1 MAWSTQKTSEA
12 EFFIKLIEGNVW
24 ALVDLEDRI
33 KVRYVDYQDYQFI
46 APNVN
51 HQRGPTLRM
60 ISMIDSSDEEASFLT
75 ERNAAI
81 RMLSLPLDHKLR
93 HFWHSAQGFSHRRIL
108 TQKEKW
114 HTLRYNLTA
123 FRLLMM

>member
-33 KVRYVDYQDYQFI
+33 NVRYVDYQDYLFF
-46 APNVN
+46 APNAN
-51 HQRGPTLRM
+51 QRDPTLRM

-93 HFWHSAQGFSHRRIL
+93 HFCTRF
-108 TQKEKW
+108 
-114 HTLRYNLTA
+114 
-123 FRLLMM
+123 

>member
-1 MAWSTQKTSEA
+1 MLTIKTIN
-12 EFFIKLIEGNVW
+12 FF
-24 ALVDLEDRI
+24 
-33 KVRYVDYQDYQFI
+33 

-51 HQRGPTLRM
+51 HRKAPTLRM

-93 HFWHSAQGFSHRRIL
+93 HFWYRAQSFRHR
-108 TQKEKW
+108 KDFEKREST
-114 HTLRYNLTA
+114 H
-123 FRLLMM
+123 FKI

>member
-1 MAWSTQKTSEA
+1 MYPKACWYAVAWSTQKTSEA

-24 ALVDLEDRI
+24 ALVALEDRI
-33 KVRYVDYQDYQFI
+33 KVRYVDYQNYQFS

-51 HQRGPTLRM
+51 HQRGLTLRM
-60 ISMIDSSDEEASFLT
+60 VSMIESSDEEASFLT

-93 HFWHSAQGFSHRRIL
+93 HFWRSTRF
-108 TQKEKW
+108 
-114 HTLRYNLTA
+114 
-123 FRLLMM
+123 

>member
-1 MAWSTQKTSEA
+1 MQKTSEA

-33 KVRYVDYQDYQFI
+33 KVRYVDYQDNQFFVL
-46 APNVN
+46 NVN
-51 HQRGPTLRM
+51 HQRGLTLRI

-93 HFWHSAQGFSHRRIL
+93 HFWQGFRHRKFL
-108 TQKEKW
+108 KEMES
-114 HTLRYNLTA
+114 TL
-123 FRLLMM
+123 